1 MYVRPIS
8 ERLFSG
14 RLTPAI
20 RAISRSP
27 LALLVALVL
36 ADHQDHAVAADDLA
50 FLAHRPDRWSY
61 LHDPFQAA
69 ILPRVGSG
77 CRTGRRSRAG
87 DTLPHATCAR
97 SRRTLHPSNSLRRA
111 VAAQR
116 PVSPGP

>member
-8 ERLFSG
+8 ERLLSG
-14 RLTPAI
+14 RLTPAM

-36 ADHQDHAVAADDLA
+36 ADDEHRAVAADDLA

-69 ILPRVGSG
+69 VSSAARLWLPHGPPLP
-77 CRTGRRSRAG
+77 GRDA
-87 DTLPHATCAR
+87 LPHA
-97 SRRTLHPSNSLRRA
+97 RRA
-111 VAAQR
+111 RIAQD
-116 PVSPGP
+116 S